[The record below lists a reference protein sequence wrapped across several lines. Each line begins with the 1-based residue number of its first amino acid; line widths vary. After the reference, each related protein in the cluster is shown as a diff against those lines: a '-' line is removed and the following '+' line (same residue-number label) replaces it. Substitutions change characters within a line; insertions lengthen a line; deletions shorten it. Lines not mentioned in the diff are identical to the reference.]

1 MKSFLATAVATATLL
16 ATGAAYAANAHIV
29 NEGQRA
35 EGGAWI
41 SILFAVVV
49 FGLLMWS
56 LSQLAGERLEG
67 GEE

>member
-1 MKSFLATAVATATLL
+1 MKSFLATAVGAASLL

-29 NEGQRA
+29 NGGQRA
-35 EGGAWI
+35 EGGAWV

-56 LSQLAGERLEG
+56 LSQLARERLEG
-67 GEE
+67 DEE